1 MRLLRL
7 AVLALFVLVS
17 LTLLVAGII
26 GAVPEDLAGLIAL
39 GGLATVFASGMSYSV
54 LSIGGGRTLRGIV
67 GALPGAVVVGS
78 GLRVMMRTVAVSSGL
93 TPSFSFGGTFFI
105 FSVSLIPSMFLGMGY
120 LYFRRF
126 LPGGGLVKGA
136 LYGVA
141 IGFLLGLPIMW
152 LAGSEL
158 SLARDLTIPVITF
171 MGLPVI
177 YGLTLDICYRLLRT

>member
-17 LTLLVAGII
+17 LTLLVAGVI
-26 GAVPEDLAGLIAL
+26 GAVPEELADLIAL
-39 GGLATVFASGMSYSV
+39 GGLATVFASGISYSV
-54 LSIGGGRTLRGIV
+54 LSIGGGRTVRGVV
-67 GALPGAVVVGS
+67 GAFPGALIVGS
-78 GLRVMMRTVAVSSGL
+78 GLRVMMRGVAVSSGL

-105 FSVSLIPSMFLGMGY
+105 FLVSFIPSLFLGLGY

-126 LPGGGLVKGA
+126 LPGGGLVKGS

-158 SLARDLTIPVITF
+158 SLARDLTVPVVTF
-171 MGLPVI
+171 LGLPVI
-177 YGLTLDICYRLLRT
+177 YGLTLDLSYRLLRT

>member
-1 MRLLRL
+1 MRLLRS
-7 AVLALFVLVS
+7 ASLALFVSVS
-17 LTLLVAGII
+17 LILFLAGLF
-26 GAVPEDLAGLIAL
+26 GAVPEDLGGLIAF
-39 GGLATVFASGMSYSV
+39 GGLVSVFASGISYSV

-67 GALPGAVVVGS
+67 GALPGAVIVWS
-78 GLRVMMRTVAVSSGL
+78 GLRMMMRTVAISSGL

-105 FSVSLIPSMFLGMGY
+105 FLVSLIPSVFLGLGY

-126 LPGGGLVKGA
+126 LPGGGLVKGS

-158 SLARDLTIPVITF
+158 SLARDLTIPVVTF
-171 MGLPVI
+171 LGLPVI
-177 YGLTLDICYRLLRT
+177 YGLTLDLSYRLLRT